1 MIQFSFT
8 SIETED
14 RVDLWQRN
22 VFFFSIIYFYGIK
35 ILCKKM
41 ITTASHSPNNPF
53 HFQCKEDSSEP

>member
-14 RVDLWQRN
+14 EADLWQRN
-22 VFFFSIIYFYGIK
+22 VFFFSISYFYSIK

-41 ITTASHSPNNPF
+41 ITTASHSPNYPF
-53 HFQCKEDSSEP
+53 HFQCKEDSCEP